1 MFYYFNIYFI
11 IRIKMYY
18 QCFYNAATIIIIN
31 NNTSLI
37 NIYSII
43 SILFL

>member
-1 MFYYFNIYFI
+1 
-11 IRIKMYY
+11 MYY

-31 NNTSLI
+31 NNISLI
-37 NIYSII
+37 NIYSNI